1 MYLQL
6 WQRIGGVLYDGKLY
20 KESSFVLKR
29 AWESFSEDF
38 IINFLLGLS
47 YALTGDYGASEPFL
61 YKATQLNPAEVNT
74 FSAYAFTLSRLK
86 MNDLAIENYK
96 KLFMTGWVPRRL
108 VTVYIQKSLELDPK
122 NALACNNFA
131 YSLAKRNVRLDDA
144 LRYAEMALSIDP
156 NSPSYLTLTVGFRFK
171 LGNYD
176 TAKVYIEKAL
186 TMDGDNHELLDHIGD
201 VLFMLGDKE
210 NAKKYWKRA
219 LELNKEN
226 ETIKRKIERGEI

>member
-1 MYLQL
+1 MINSLA
-6 WQRIGGVLYDGKLY
+6 IVYDGMGAQTVSDSLY
-20 KESSFVLKR
+20 
-29 AWESFSEDF
+29 
-38 IINFLLGLS
+38 
-47 YALTGDYGASEPFL
+47 T
-61 YKATQLNPAEVNT
+61 
-74 FSAYAFTLSRLK
+74 
-86 MNDLAIENYK
+86 
-96 KLFMTGWVPRRL
+96 
-108 VTVYIQKSLELDPK
+108 KSLELDPK

-156 NSPSYLTLTVGFRFK
+156 NSPSYLDTYGWVQFK